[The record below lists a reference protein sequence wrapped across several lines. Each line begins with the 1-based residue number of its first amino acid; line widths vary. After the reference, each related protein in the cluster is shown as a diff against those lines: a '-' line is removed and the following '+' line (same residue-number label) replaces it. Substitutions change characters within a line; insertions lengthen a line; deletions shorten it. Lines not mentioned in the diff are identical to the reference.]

1 MQWQLVAVARC
12 RVGELSSAW
21 LVQATLRGAD
31 LSRCD
36 LHKAQARTCDAQN
49 AIFRGA
55 RLERADFEDSDL
67 RGADLSKVR
76 FGRAS
81 LSGADLRGADL
92 SGAEFG
98 GKPGPTD
105 LEDVRLAGCRVAG
118 ATGRVY
124 GPVDIGADTPNLV
137 GGGDLHDWFA
147 SQGAPLVEVTTL
159 KS

>member
-67 RGADLSKVR
+67 RGADLSEVR

-118 ATGRVY
+118 AAGRVY
-124 GPVDIGADTPNLV
+124 GPIDIGTDAPNLID
-137 GGGDLHDWFA
+137 GNDLRDWFA
-147 SQGAPLVEVTTL
+147 SQGAPLVEVTL
-159 KS
+159 LGS